1 MKPKARHAVFMPPRT
16 GDQPREPRPGPLLAG
31 IFGCQAAAAL
41 SIGLGARPGLG
52 LLFAA
57 AAVWLG
63 VVGARRFRRA
73 SRVAGAR
80 QLADAWRGAAR
91 AAADGAPAVAIA
103 ILEQARS
110 RAGLDGPTA
119 RLLVELHASTDQV
132 GHAVEVAVENLDLLE
147 PGDVRNMIAS
157 LESWGERRHAAALT
171 AALGLQRTATRN
183 RRGNGNSRWPSVR
196 TG

>member
-1 MKPKARHAVFMPPRT
+1 MPPKT
-16 GDQPREPRPGPLLAG
+16 GDRDGEPRAGRLLAG
-31 IFGCQAAAAL
+31 IFACEVAAAL
-41 SIGLGARPGLG
+41 LIGLANRPVLG

-63 VVGARRFRRA
+63 AAGTRRFRRA
-73 SRVAGAR
+73 SRAAGAR
-80 QLADAWRGAAR
+80 QLAAAWRGAAR

-103 ILEQARS
+103 ILEEARS

-132 GHAVEVAVENLDLLE
+132 AHAVEVAVENLDLLD
-147 PGDVRNMIAS
+147 PADVGNMIAS
-157 LESWGERRHAAALT
+157 LESWGERRHVAALT
-171 AALGLQRTATRN
+171 AAIGVQRTATRN